1 MSLLERLL
9 GTESGEKGDGGDYC
23 CDMQIEEVESTED

>member
-9 GTESGEKGDGGDYC
+9 GTESEENGGGNDCC
-23 CDMQIEEVESTED
+23 CDMQIEEVESNED